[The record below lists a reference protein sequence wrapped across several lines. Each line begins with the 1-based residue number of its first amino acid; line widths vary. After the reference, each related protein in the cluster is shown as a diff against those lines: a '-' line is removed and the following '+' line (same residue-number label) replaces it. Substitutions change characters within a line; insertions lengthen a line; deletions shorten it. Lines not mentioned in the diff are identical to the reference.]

1 MQPLRKALSF
11 DWSLRRV
18 RVVPTPHVGAA
29 PGEPRAAE
37 SEQAAYERGRRDAE
51 KALQQQLLQQ
61 RTDLME
67 LQNGV
72 LNSLRQVLP
81 RVAGECESALVEL
94 ALEAARKLVAGL
106 PLSAE
111 MVEAAVR
118 EALAQ
123 VQETTEFTVR
133 LHPEDLELLRRAQ
146 SSTLPSQDNSGPI
159 RFEPSAEINRGGC
172 LVQTRFGVI
181 DARRETKFEM
191 LTKSL
196 HA

>member
-146 SSTLPSQDNSGPI
+146 SSTLPSQENCGPI
-159 RFEPSAEINRGGC
+159 RFEPSQEISRGGC